1 MIHGPSA
8 GAGSV
13 THHLT
18 AYDGE
23 DRGLFVAAIAQ
34 SPFWPTQR
42 NVSQSEAQFRRFV
55 NSVGCAHA
63 HSNSTSSSASTTIM
77 ACLRAAPLARIQTA
91 NVDVAFDD
99 DDDDDGAASGAPIWY
114 WLPVTEGP
122 GSLVPDLLYN
132 SFAAGKFVK
141 VPLMVGDDN
150 NEGTVFVTNAS
161 SAAQVSAF
169 LKNNYPLLT
178 RADLARINDAY
189 PRVEGRPPPP
199 TRAAYFAPLA
209 AAYGEA
215 TFTCAGNT
223 IAAAMADALGEE
235 KVWNYR
241 VNILDP
247 MNLAAGIGVPHV
259 FEQVAI
265 FGRGNTGAYSPSW
278 NTSNAA
284 IIPVVMNYYIS
295 FIRAMNPNTYKF
307 SLAPDWEN
315 WGGGMG
321 RRLRLQ
327 TNQTGMEDVPQKQAN
342 RCALWKSLSNTTQ
355 Q

>member
-1 MIHGPSA
+1 MVIHGPSA

-23 DRGLFVAAIAQ
+23 DRGLFVGAIAQ

-42 NVSQSEAQFRRFV
+42 NVSQSEAQFSHFV
-55 NSVGCAHA
+55 KSVGCAQPR
-63 HSNSTSSSASTTIM
+63 NSSVM
-77 ACLRAAPLARIQTA
+77 ACLRAAPLARIQVA
-91 NVDVAFDD
+91 NVDMAFE
-99 DDDDDGAASGAPIWY
+99 GTSGTPIWY

-122 GSLVPDLLYN
+122 GTLVPDLLYN

-161 SAAQVSAF
+161 SANEVSAF
-169 LKNNYPLLT
+169 MQSNYPQLSST
-178 RADLARINDAY
+178 DLAHINDAY
-189 PRVEGRPPPP
+189 PRVKKPPP
-199 TRAAYFAPLA
+199 TRAAYFASLA
-209 AAYGEA
+209 GAYGEA

-223 IAAAMADALGEE
+223 LAEAMASALGEG

-241 VNILDP
+241 VNVLDSE
-247 MNLAAGIGVPHV
+247 NLAAGLGVPHV
-259 FEQVAI
+259 FENVAI
-265 FGRGNTGAYSPSW
+265 FGRGNTGAYSEGW

-284 IIPVVMNYYIS
+284 IIPVIMNYYIS
-295 FIRAMNPNTYKF
+295 FIQALDPNTYKF
-307 SLAPDWEN
+307 SLAPVWEN
-315 WGGGMG
+315 WGGGPG
-321 RRLRLQ
+321 RRVRLQ
-327 TNQTGMEDVPQKQAN
+327 TNQTGMEDVPKELAD
-342 RCALWKSLSNTTQ
+342 RCALWRSLGNTTQ